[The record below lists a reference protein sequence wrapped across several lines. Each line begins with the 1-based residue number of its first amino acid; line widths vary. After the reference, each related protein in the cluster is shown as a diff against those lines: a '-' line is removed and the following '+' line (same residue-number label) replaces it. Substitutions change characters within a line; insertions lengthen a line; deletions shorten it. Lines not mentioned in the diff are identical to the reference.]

1 MRPLTLKEIV
11 LNTVTERL
19 SNKISSDQ
27 LERKLHK
34 LKRDYGVMEVLRT
47 FSEVISENFRGITLG
62 KLMGL

>member
-11 LNTVTERL
+11 LNTITERL
-19 SNKISSDQ
+19 SNRISSDQ
-27 LERKLHK
+27 LERKLHT

-47 FSEVISENFRGITLG
+47 FTDVLAENYKGVTLG